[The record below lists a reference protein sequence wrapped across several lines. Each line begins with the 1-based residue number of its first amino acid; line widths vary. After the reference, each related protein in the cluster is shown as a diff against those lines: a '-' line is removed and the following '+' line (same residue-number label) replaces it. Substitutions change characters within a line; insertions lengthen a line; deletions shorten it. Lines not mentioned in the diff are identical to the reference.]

1 MRRLTFPIGLVAALL
16 ALAFVATREAKPQET
31 AVGNAGQS
39 WNDDPYVWMEEIE
52 GAKALEWAKAEN
64 ARSLPQLQNDRRFKG
79 IYDDAVKV
87 LTASDRIPAVS
98 FAGGGTLRD
107 FWQDAQ
113 HVRGIWR
120 TTTVESYRSGTP
132 EWRTILDLDALAKT
146 EKANWVWHPPSCLAP
161 EDRYCLVE
169 LSDGGKDAA
178 EVREFDTRTGAF
190 DSRGF
195 RIPEAKS
202 SYSWLDRDTLIVS
215 HEWEKGQ
222 LTESGYPYIVK
233 VAKRGEP
240 LDAAKEVFRGAVKDV
255 AASATVLREPDGRV
269 AGVVVVQS
277 VDFFNSTYHLLLPP
291 EGGSYATARVAKLD
305 LPSKSTIQGYVS
317 GRFIVSLEQDWAAA
331 GFKEGDLVD
340 FDMAAV
346 KAEPGKLRGSLVL
359 RPTASQSIE
368 QVATT
373 RDRLV
378 VALYENVKGQVLS
391 FARTP
396 CRVRLQPDCV
406 AWTSTRL
413 DLPRDSSIGISS
425 AADGDNRLVLSVTG
439 YLTPT
444 SQWIADASGGTP
456 QQVRSLPARFDA
468 SPHVV
473 EQFWAVSRDGTRV
486 PYFVVRRKDLKLD
499 GNAPT
504 LLYAYGGFQV
514 SQTPSYS
521 GTVGK
526 LWLERGGVY
535 VVANI
540 RGGGEFG
547 PRWHNAGLKLNRMRV
562 YDDFFAVSEDLIRR
576 KITSPRRLGIMGGSN
591 GGLLMGV
598 ALTKRPD
605 LYNAV
610 VIQVPLFDMIG
621 YDHIGAGASWI
632 GEYGDPKIPA
642 ERAMLMSYSP
652 YQNLKPGQK
661 YPKVFIETSTKDDRV
676 HPAHARKAAARLK
689 EYGYDFLY
697 YENIDGGHA
706 AAANLNERAMRSAL
720 EFTYLHQQLMD

>member
-1 MRRLTFPIGLVAALL
+1 MKLRLLIGVLCATTLL
-16 ALAFVATREAKPQET
+16 AAANE
-31 AVGNAGQS
+31 
-39 WNDDPYVWMEEIE
+39 DDPYVWMEEIE
-52 GAKALEWAKAEN
+52 GVKALEWAKAEN
-64 ARSLPQLQNDRRFKG
+64 ARSLPQLQNDLRFKG
-79 IYDDAVKV
+79 IYDDAVKI

-98 FAGGGTLRD
+98 FAGDGTLRD
-107 FWQDAQ
+107 FWQDTQ

-120 TTTVESYRSGTP
+120 ATTVDSYRSGTP
-132 EWRTILDLDALAKT
+132 QWRTILDLDELAKA
-146 EKANWVWHPPSCLAP
+146 EKANWVWHAPSCLAP
-161 EDRYCLVE
+161 EDRHCLVE
-169 LSDGGKDAA
+169 LSNGGKDAA
-178 EVREFDTRTGAF
+178 EVREFDTRTGTF
-190 DSRGF
+190 DERGF

-222 LTESGYPYIVK
+222 LTESGYPYVVK
-233 VAKRGEP
+233 IAKRGQP
-240 LDAAKEVFRGAVKDV
+240 LAAATEVFRGAVKDV
-255 AASATVLREPDGRV
+255 AAGATVLREPDGRV
-269 AGVVVVQS
+269 AAVVIVQS
-277 VDFFNSTYHLLLPP
+277 LDFFNSSYHLVAPDP
-291 EGGSYATARVAKLD
+291 GGDYAHTKVTRLD

-331 GFKEGDLVD
+331 GFKEGDLID
-340 FDMAAV
+340 FDLNAV
-346 KAEPGKLRGSLVL
+346 KASPAKLRGSLVL
-359 RPTASQSIE
+359 RPTASESIE

-391 FARTP
+391 YARTS
-396 CRVRLQPDCV
+396 
-406 AWTSTRL
+406 AKWASTRL
-413 DLPRDSSIGISS
+413 ALPRDSSIGISS
-425 AADGDNRLVLSVTG
+425 AADNDNRLVLSVTS

-468 SPHVV
+468 SPHLV
-473 EQFWAVSRDGTRV
+473 EQFWAVSKDGTRV

-526 LWLERGGVY
+526 LWLEKGGVY

-562 YDDFFAVSEDLIRR
+562 YDDFFAVSEDVIRR
-576 KITSPRRLGIMGGSN
+576 KISSPRRLGIMGGSN

-598 ALTKRPD
+598 ALTKRPE
-605 LYNAV
+605 LYNAI

-676 HPAHARKAAARLK
+676 HPAHARKAGARLK
-689 EYGYDFLY
+689 EFGYDFLY

-706 AAANLNERAMRSAL
+706 AAANLNERALRSAL
-720 EFTYLHQQLMD
+720 EFTYLQQRLMD